1 MNIRIILMLKNKNMT
16 NEKEI
21 LIYKLNDVPHDEGV
35 DLFELTPAL
44 SNFGLLLKE
53 SAKFYTNDE
62 IDLQIKV
69 KPFKQGSFE
78 VEFIAEV
85 VNKLLIS
92 ASANQQLD
100 GALKIAS
107 VLGLFGGGIKII
119 CWTAGKINQ
128 FTKKSD
134 GSIEYYDKN
143 GKILPVTK
151 IEHSFIQNVNVQN
164 YYHNSIVV
172 PMNNINNSGNITINV
187 GGDNIEIDQ
196 DVKSFIDTYKKT
208 PVEED
213 FEIITTPMEA
223 VLSPKRGSYSGEEK
237 QYTFMFGDNKYWPTT
252 IDDKEFTDK
261 IKAGEIRLHYKDRL
275 RVKMNAVQKVSK
287 TDDRILNEY
296 IIEKVLTYTPFN
308 PSEQLKL

>member
-1 MNIRIILMLKNKNMT
+1 M
-16 NEKEI
+16 
-21 LIYKLNDVPHDEGV
+21 
-35 DLFELTPAL
+35 
-44 SNFGLLLKE
+44 
-53 SAKFYTNDE
+53 
-62 IDLQIKV
+62 
-69 KPFKQGSFE
+69 
-78 VEFIAEV
+78 
-85 VNKLLIS
+85 
-92 ASANQQLD
+92 
-100 GALKIAS
+100 
-107 VLGLFGGGIKII
+107 
-119 CWTAGKINQ
+119 
-128 FTKKSD
+128 
-134 GSIEYYDKN
+134 
-143 GKILPVTK
+143 PVTK

-172 PMNNINNSGNITINV
+172 PRNNINNSGNITINV

-287 TDDRILNEY
+287 TDNRILNEY
-296 IIEKVLTYTPFN
+296 IIEKVLKYTPFN
-308 PSEQLKL
+308 PSEQLKF